1 LNVHVQV
8 SVRKIRWCIKT
19 SRASPTRTHQTPD
32 PKPQIPKR
40 AEEHMSDENLSDV
53 LDDKADYLA
62 YKKAKTIEKLS
73 ERTHL
78 TLEQIGKLASH
89 PEHGTIVGTIT
100 LDELIQ
106 PKVDAA
112 LAEAGIND
120 DEDATEEEEAPVSM
134 KKVAAT
140 AKKKTAKKASRA
152 PVRTKKTA
160 KKKAATAKKK
170 VTKKSVDGRKADFG
184 QKKPRLNRDQGYKE
198 IIAALKAAG
207 EPCGR
212 GELEEAT
219 GYSGVQ
225 VRTFCKELAE
235 QGKVQVL
242 GKGGRST
249 KYALA

>member
-1 LNVHVQV
+1 MN
-8 SVRKIRWCIKT
+8 
-19 SRASPTRTHQTPD
+19 
-32 PKPQIPKR
+32 
-40 AEEHMSDENLSDV
+40 DESLTDV

-78 TLEQIGKLASH
+78 TLEKIGKLASH
-89 PEHGTIVGTIT
+89 PEHGEIVGSIT

-106 PKVDAA
+106 VKVEAA
-112 LAEAGIND
+112 LAEAGI
-120 DEDATEEEEAPVSM
+120 DEDRDHADEEEAPTTPK

-140 AKKKTAKKASRA
+140 KKKVTAKKASRA
-152 PVRTKKTA
+152 PTQAKKTA
-160 KKKAATAKKK
+160 KKKAVKKITQK
-170 VTKKSVDGRKADFG
+170 ASDGRKADFG
-184 QKKPRLNRDQGYKE
+184 QKKPRLNREQGYKE

-212 GELEEAT
+212 GEIEEAT

-235 QGKVQVL
+235 QGKIQIL

-249 KYALA
+249 KYTLA

>member
-1 LNVHVQV
+1 
-8 SVRKIRWCIKT
+8 
-19 SRASPTRTHQTPD
+19 
-32 PKPQIPKR
+32 
-40 AEEHMSDENLSDV
+40 MSDENLSDV

-78 TLEQIGKLASH
+78 TLEKISKLATH
-89 PEHGTIVGTIT
+89 PEHGEIVGSIT

-106 PKVDAA
+106 FKVDAA
-112 LAEAGIND
+112 LAEAGVND
-120 DEDATEEEEAPVSM
+120 DEDQATEEED
-134 KKVAAT
+134 T
-140 AKKKTAKKASRA
+140 ASKKKATTKKSAKKASRA
-152 PVRTKKTA
+152 PVRAKKTA
-160 KKKAATAKKK
+160 KKKATAKKKTAAKKATAKK
-170 VTKKSVDGRKADFG
+170 SADGRKADFG
-184 QKKPRLNRDQGYKE
+184 KKKPRLNREQGFKE
-198 IIAALKAAG
+198 IVAALKAAG

-219 GYSGVQ
+219 GYTGVQ

-235 QGKVQVL
+235 QGKVQIL